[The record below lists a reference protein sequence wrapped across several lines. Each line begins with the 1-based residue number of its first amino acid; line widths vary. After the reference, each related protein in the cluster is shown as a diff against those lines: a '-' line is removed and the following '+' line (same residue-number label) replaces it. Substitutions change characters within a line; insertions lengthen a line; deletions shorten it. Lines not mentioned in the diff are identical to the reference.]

1 MKPLS
6 KLRPGRINS
15 FNELINIK
23 EALTK
28 FNNPISLY
36 IDNAKEELSK
46 WDIHGGEEYCK
57 LQEMNIP
64 YTDMMLCYIACSVLG
79 EAGAL
84 MWIIQQTSTLYQPN
98 AEIRKQV
105 KKILLHLALA
115 KYPMSENDRYSAE
128 YYLLLADYHLGV
140 FGRWKY
146 MSYDTAGSFF
156 KFVNNTYSQYK
167 SVTEAKLLCCK
178 ILSSTADDPPSQSD
192 LNNLYNYATQY
203 KFCAITGLAF
213 CLMPELPDKKVRKEY
228 RKKAMTYLSMLKSC
242 DLACFIDFL
251 NYISEN
257 ELLGEVGYK
266 QLNSVREFKADSLSD
281 TDWYGIRY

>member
-1 MKPLS
+1 MRCCL
-6 KLRPGRINS
+6 
-15 FNELINIK
+15 
-23 EALTK
+23 
-28 FNNPISLY
+28 
-36 IDNAKEELSK
+36 
-46 WDIHGGEEYCK
+46 
-57 LQEMNIP
+57 
-64 YTDMMLCYIACSVLG
+64 
-79 EAGAL
+79 
-84 MWIIQQTSTLYQPN
+84 
-98 AEIRKQV
+98 
-105 KKILLHLALA
+105 
-115 KYPMSENDRYSAE
+115 
-128 YYLLLADYHLGV
+128 
-140 FGRWKY
+140 
-146 MSYDTAGSFF
+146 

-213 CLMPELPDKKVRKEY
+213 CLMPELPDKKLRKEY

-281 TDWYGIRY
+281 TDWYGIKY